1 MCKKKGEL
9 FSGWFSSGFPI
20 GLSNEKLQPILFVVG
35 VGRRG
40 FHVVEA
46 RRRKPSSKTVIYLPN
61 FFIPNKHC
69 SFELCSARRSSS
81 HDARPAIS

>member
-1 MCKKKGEL
+1 MCKKKSEL

-40 FHVVEA
+40 FHVAETHVVEV
-46 RRRKPSSKTVIYLPN
+46 RHLSP
-61 FFIPNKHC
+61 
-69 SFELCSARRSSS
+69 ELL
-81 HDARPAIS
+81 HP